1 MNRPF
6 LYHIMNGTSEMPSLR
21 QLIERVE
28 VLTPNEP
35 LKYVGGNE
43 ILLRKMLPAIDSYST
58 KTETEQLVASFTRAA
73 VLSAIY
79 RHKAAQQT
87 NIVVDLQG
95 FLEQSISVSNEW
107 ESLTESLAS
116 QVQRRKLKDEYT
128 KTYESRIKQANEVLV
143 ELQKDI
149 EVNHVDMK
157 DNIEKVLAEI
167 DELKNKNQATAD
179 DLNRKK
185 RELQESLKQEQTLG
199 ILKLFTTAITMVAT
213 SVIAVVAPPAAPFV
227 GVASTLATTG
237 LDFAENTPAVS
248 INPGDRVWANALAFG
263 LERSQKC
270 NKNPSSNRPKRNVNV
285 EPLARSALDIYKKDK
300 TGKDKIKLIE
310 EAQKNNRADMHN
322 LNRAKDQISCLN
334 GEIIDA
340 TFTNISTMTQNQRG
354 QSGVYLRMSK
364 YKLNRIIEDFKAQM
378 FQLIKYFESKGLVD
392 TTFKRLENAILAI
405 NDVYG
410 LSEAYKDQ
418 ISLATY
424 IADITKPT
432 VRIPAE
438 YGSQVASLK
447 KKILASVISQKYEQ
461 ARRAFGFMSFPF
473 FCVYDKRAKASTQ
486 SLQTGVKGKLETL
499 LDLVKQDKVG
509 KLGIYGLNHHY

>member
-1 MNRPF
+1 MNENEKSSSSANRSPDGKSGKPGSGGRQGATSMVRKGIRIETSPVSWGVFAVLQWIPIVGQAAGITKLATTKIKTTDNYFFTNPSNTYAASGIEPIGCSRIDYKPITHPDLLAICQLETEYLKFTNDQSSKLVHSGLMNRPF

-79 RHKAAQQT
+79 RHKAAQQK

-116 QVQRRKLKDEYT
+116 QVQRKKLKDEYT

-179 DLNRKK
+179 DLN
-185 RELQESLKQEQTLG
+185 QESLKQEQTLG

-270 NKNPSSNRPKRNVNV
+270 NKNPSSNRRKRNVNV

-300 TGKDKIKLIE
+300 TGKDKMKLIE

-322 LNRAKDQISCLN
+322 LNREKDQISCLN

-340 TFTNISTMTQNQRG
+340 TFTKT
-354 QSGVYLRMSK
+354 YLLRF
-364 YKLNRIIEDFKAQM
+364 N
-378 FQLIKYFESKGLVD
+378 
-392 TTFKRLENAILAI
+392 
-405 NDVYG
+405 
-410 LSEAYKDQ
+410 
-418 ISLATY
+418 Y
-424 IADITKPT
+424 I
-432 VRIPAE
+432 
-438 YGSQVASLK
+438 
-447 KKILASVISQKYEQ
+447 
-461 ARRAFGFMSFPF
+461 
-473 FCVYDKRAKASTQ
+473 
-486 SLQTGVKGKLETL
+486 
-499 LDLVKQDKVG
+499 
-509 KLGIYGLNHHY
+509 

>member
-248 INPGDRVWANALAFG
+248 I
-263 LERSQKC
+263 
-270 NKNPSSNRPKRNVNV
+270 SS
-285 EPLARSALDIYKKDK
+285 
-300 TGKDKIKLIE
+300 
-310 EAQKNNRADMHN
+310 
-322 LNRAKDQISCLN
+322 
-334 GEIIDA
+334 
-340 TFTNISTMTQNQRG
+340 
-354 QSGVYLRMSK
+354 
-364 YKLNRIIEDFKAQM
+364 
-378 FQLIKYFESKGLVD
+378 
-392 TTFKRLENAILAI
+392 
-405 NDVYG
+405 
-410 LSEAYKDQ
+410 
-418 ISLATY
+418 
-424 IADITKPT
+424 
-432 VRIPAE
+432 
-438 YGSQVASLK
+438 
-447 KKILASVISQKYEQ
+447 
-461 ARRAFGFMSFPF
+461 
-473 FCVYDKRAKASTQ
+473 
-486 SLQTGVKGKLETL
+486 
-499 LDLVKQDKVG
+499 
-509 KLGIYGLNHHY
+509 